1 MYIWLRGKFFPP
13 RRLARALGSGKA
25 APLAEQLKLSGKRMV
40 MGYKIKVKDVEGVVH
55 TVETATELAGKTTRE
70 IIDIA
75 HKLLTG
81 GGGLAGVLTYL
92 SHEKKDE
99 KPKK

>member
-1 MYIWLRGKFFPP
+1 MPYGMSNTK
-13 RRLARALGSGKA
+13 LGGGKA
-25 APLAEQLKLSGKRMV
+25 APLAEQIKFSGKRMV

-55 TVETATELAGKTTRE
+55 TVETATELAGKTTKE
-70 IIDIA
+70 IVDIA
-75 HKLLTG
+75 HKLITG
-81 GGGLAGVLTYL
+81 AGSLAGVLTYL